1 MPQLIRGIHHA
12 ALKYAGAAKFTE
24 ALYFYHDL
32 LGLPILRSWGKGN
45 DSAAMLDT
53 GNGVLEIFAN
63 GAELSQGVINHIA
76 LAADDVDLCISIVR
90 MSGYEIIMEP
100 MEMKFPVTPPY
111 TARIAFCIG
120 PGGEKVE
127 FFSEN

>member
-12 ALKYAGAAKFTE
+12 ALKYAGAAKFME

-63 GAELSQGVINHIA
+63 GAELPQGDGVGGQV
-76 LAADDVDLCISIVR
+76 DVFGGLR
-90 MSGYEIIMEP
+90 
-100 MEMKFPVTPPY
+100 
-111 TARIAFCIG
+111 
-120 PGGEKVE
+120 PGKTL
-127 FFSEN
+127 